1 MTVVAGEEAGTQV
14 RDGGE
19 DARAGL
25 RPQRPRPGVVRAVA
39 TQARWFIGP
48 PDADMPARFARSVHT
63 QHDRLQPSPDVA
75 GRYLITAPM

>member
-25 RPQRPRPGVVRAVA
+25 PPQRPRPGVVRAVA

-48 PDADMPARFARSVHT
+48 LDADMPARLGRSVHT
-63 QHDRLQPSPDVA
+63 QHRLQPSPNVA
-75 GRYLITAPM
+75 GRYLMTAPM